1 MVNRWSK
8 IYDERMFLYID
19 LIFRLFGLHPCCDGL
34 VFCNDFQKRL
44 ITPRRVAWN
53 ASKLLFSYGKAH
65 LGRAPLSHC
74 LFLELKF
81 FCRFDPLVA
90 HAVLLPRRTTLV
102 HLTGFFQ
109 GVFAAVVPSAI
120 SIIVLSGFK
129 SVSILNVVTPAF
141 VTLERY
147 QTSY

>member
-1 MVNRWSK
+1 M
-8 IYDERMFLYID
+8 
-19 LIFRLFGLHPCCDGL
+19 
-34 VFCNDFQKRL
+34 
-44 ITPRRVAWN
+44 
-53 ASKLLFSYGKAH
+53 
-65 LGRAPLSHC
+65 
-74 LFLELKF
+74 
-81 FCRFDPLVA
+81 

-120 SIIVLSGFK
+120 SIIVLSGLK